1 MHWRRKWQPTPV
13 FLPGESQGWEPGG
26 LLSMGSHRVDTAAA
40 TLLTCT
46 AMMCISISKTRQKYC
61 SLGHCSIYLEGHKF
75 SLGNH
80 NKIRGIFHP
89 ANFPFTKSPHFNWL
103 EHLDATKECCFF
115 SQVDLENVFESPMN
129 FLGLKEIKKISY
141 EKGGD

>member
-1 MHWRRKWQPTPV
+1 
-13 FLPGESQGWEPGG
+13 
-26 LLSMGSHRVDTAAA
+26 
-40 TLLTCT
+40 
-46 AMMCISISKTRQKYC
+46 MMCISISKTRQKYC